1 MTFLFHVIQKDLLN
15 LFDTHFMIHC
25 NQHGGPATLE
35 RGGWHSNFLHTK
47 MKNGN
52 KGKKNGFQ
60 GRNYLKAV
68 TKVKMYTF
76 SHSRA
81 SKI

>member
-1 MTFLFHVIQKDLLN
+1 MTFLFHVIQKDFLN

-52 KGKKNGFQ
+52 KGKKEW
-60 GRNYLKAV
+60 V
-68 TKVKMYTF
+68 
-76 SHSRA
+76 SRQKLFKGCHQ
-81 SKI
+81 SENVLF